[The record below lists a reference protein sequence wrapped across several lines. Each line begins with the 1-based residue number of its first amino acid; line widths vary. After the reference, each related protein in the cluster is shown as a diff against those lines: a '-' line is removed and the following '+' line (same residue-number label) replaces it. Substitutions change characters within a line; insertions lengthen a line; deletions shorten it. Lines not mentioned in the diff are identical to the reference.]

1 MEQEFTITRIELA
14 RILAQLGLVRNERV
28 TRHYVHLLE
37 HWTRQGYLIPENKPT
52 RGQSLKYGPGAA
64 CLAMVAVKAVESYP
78 GYIVD
83 EFIRA
88 CRGHQSDMA
97 RVATSP
103 PQSHPLPHL
112 IVNKTSLGTDEASDE
127 DRAYWTYSA
136 RFIHDMVEEYV
147 VGVGKGFAEEDTGP
161 TFLRTREP
169 FAMIFDL
176 VTLFEPLSVH
186 FLGTAGISRI

>member
-1 MEQEFTITRIELA
+1 MEQKFTITRIELA
-14 RILAQLGLVRNERV
+14 RILAQLGLVRTERV

-37 HWTRQGYLIPENKPT
+37 HWTRQGYLIPENKPS
-52 RGQSLKYGPGAA
+52 RGQSLKYGAGAA

-83 EFIRA
+83 EFIAA
-88 CRGHQSDMA
+88 CRRHQSKMA
-97 RVATSP
+97 EVATCP

-112 IVNKTSLGTDEASDE
+112 IVNKTSLGTDESSDE
-127 DRAYWTYSA
+127 DRAYWTYSV
-136 RFIHDMVEEYV
+136 RFIDDIREGYL
-147 VGVGKGFAEEDTGP
+147 VGVGKGVVGEDTDP
-161 TFLRTREP
+161 TSLRTRDP

-176 VTLFEPLSVH
+176 VSLFEPLSIH